1 MAGGP
6 FKKGDPRINRK
17 GRPQQFSALR
27 ELAKAIAN
35 EPYFDE
41 HGNAL
46 AINGRGVTKIEKI
59 LRDWAES
66 NKPELQKGFVEI
78 AYGKVPDKL
87 DVSMQDGKIFVTLK
101 KDDGD

>member
-17 GRPQQFSALR
+17 GRPQQFAALR
-27 ELAKAIAN
+27 ELAKAIAH
-35 EPYFDE
+35 EPYTD
-41 HGNAL
+41 GGKIMV
-46 AINGRGVTKIEKI
+46 INGKVVTIVEKI

-66 NKPELQKGFVEI
+66 NKPELQKGFIEI
-78 AYGKVPDKL
+78 AFGKVPDKL
-87 DVSMQDGKIFVTLK
+87 DVSMTDGKIFVTLK